1 MNLWREK
8 GVVIDESKVRD
19 EKLDYQ
25 TKNKVEVRCFVLCLL
40 SEDMLVSKKSIIYDK
55 PVNLWGLFCLHSCSL
70 YGLAV
75 KIY

>member
-1 MNLWREK
+1 VNLWREK

-40 SEDMLVSKKSIIYDK
+40 SEDMLVSKKTSFMTNPLTCGGFFAYT
-55 PVNLWGLFCLHSCSL
+55 
-70 YGLAV
+70 LAACMAWL
-75 KIY
+75 